1 MIAKDIHNLS
11 NDELILEGQIVS
23 SAFEKCEYG
32 TQEYKEIGDY
42 LIEIIREINNRRKPK

>member
-1 MIAKDIHNLS
+1 MIRKDIKRID

-23 SAFEKCEYG
+23 AAFEKCEYG

-42 LIEIIREINNRRKPK
+42 LIEIIREMNNRRKEK